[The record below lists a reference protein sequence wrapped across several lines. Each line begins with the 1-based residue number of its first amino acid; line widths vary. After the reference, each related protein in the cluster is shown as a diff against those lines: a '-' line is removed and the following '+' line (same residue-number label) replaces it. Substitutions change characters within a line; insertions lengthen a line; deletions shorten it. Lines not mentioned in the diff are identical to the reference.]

1 MGLESS
7 RLVPSP
13 FAFPKLFAH
22 LYQDCPLPLTLM
34 QCSEGTQG
42 FEHSEQTFCYSPLS
56 LPLCCCCF
64 RLSCYVAQVSCKL
77 GCPQIFSPLVSAS
90 RELRSVNVSI
100 HAWLGLQSV
109 SSENRASLNQCP
121 LSKSP
126 ARLVPQIWHQVGI
139 SLKIGQWKHLLGRE
153 TLPAEMKGVYQYKGA
168 PPPGRS
174 QRSNTYRQTWSLSLT
189 VGTKEKGQV
198 CLAEALDKC
207 LQ

>member
-1 MGLESS
+1 MVCNSW
-7 RLVPSP
+7 SP
-13 FAFPKLFAH
+13 CL
-22 LYQDCPLPLTLM
+22 
-34 QCSEGTQG
+34 
-42 FEHSEQTFCYSPLS
+42 SPLNAGIPDS
-56 LPLCCCCF
+56 TAIP
-64 RLSCYVAQVSCKL
+64 

-100 HAWLGLQSV
+100 HAWFGLQSV

-139 SLKIGQWKHLLGRE
+139 SLKIGQWKYLLGRE

-189 VGTKEKGQV
+189 VGNKEKGQV
-198 CLAEALDKC
+198 CFAETLDKC